1 MYLSRLEIIGFK
13 SFAQKVNLTFDSGMT
28 GIVGPNGCGKTNIVD
43 AIRWVLGEQKSS
55 TLRTDKMEDVIFNG
69 TRYRKPLSMAEVSLT
84 IENTKGILPTEFA
97 EVTVT
102 RRVYRSGESEY
113 LFNGTPCRLK
123 DIVDLF
129 MDTGMGAD
137 AYSVI
142 ELKMVETILSDK
154 AEERRRLF
162 EEAAGVT
169 KYKFRRKAAYR
180 KLETVQQDL
189 VRVNDI
195 VKEVQK
201 TVSTLEKQARKAEQY
216 NELSQ
221 ALRTLEI
228 DLLER
233 EFAAV
238 NLRLAP
244 LEEKLNSALSSKHA
258 IDEMLTKEES
268 QVEELRAELK
278 STEEKMAERRQALA
292 ALNEKLHAIEQKIL
306 VEKERRSSLEK
317 NIGRYESEK
326 HTHEERKR
334 KLETTVAELRQKGE
348 AARAALQALDGEYA
362 EKKSRLSA
370 VESGWN
376 AKKSSLKELN
386 DRFVETVEAVTKKKS
401 ELEQLHGR
409 VENARGRIDRIR
421 EENSFYEAEVAESNA
436 ALEALIPKHKEARR
450 SFAEVQLKHFERET
464 RKDQLKREVEE
475 LRTTEFE
482 LRGLYEKKS
491 SRLGFLK
498 SLIETHDGI
507 PEGTKYLMSD
517 GEYGSFVQTTV
528 GDAISTD
535 SKYRAAIESALGEAT
550 NYIVV
555 NNLDE
560 AYQGV
565 QLLKRNQ
572 KGKATFICLNR
583 IPAVNN
589 EHFTIT
595 DGGAIGW
602 ALDVVEFDGKYQS
615 LFKFLLDRTLL
626 VSDAEAARYFVSN
639 GASLK
644 CVTLDGEVITSSG
657 VMKGGSRHQ
666 EDAQTIGKKNQIAE
680 LEAQIKS
687 LGEELAGVQRLLG
700 EKSSD
705 LTLLTSKA
713 YEDDVKKL
721 EYEVAGIETR
731 MAQLEFEK
739 KRAQEAINRN
749 WVEIEKGEAELATL
763 KADLDSCIRDVEELE
778 QRRHDLESM
787 LQTSSRALE
796 ESEAQWNA
804 ESQVVNECWSRLV
817 RLREQEREI
826 ARELQYAEAGI
837 GEAVEGVRSRE
848 QDIIASKGEI
858 ERLSADILE
867 NENALLQLRREL
879 AALSEERKAIE
890 VEYNAKREQLHSVEI
905 SIRDERRHHDD
916 SLGAMH
922 ELEMKL
928 SEYRIKVDNLKQRA
942 KEEFD
947 HDLELKTYPEGE
959 EFSFGDARE
968 QVRQLKSKIRA
979 LGPVNFAAFDE
990 YKTEKQRFDFLT
1002 TQRNDLIEAEKTLLD
1017 TIEEINTTAQRKFL
1031 DTFEKIRTNFVATF
1045 SSLFD
1050 EGDECDLRLEE
1061 DVDPLEGKI
1070 EIIAKPRGKRP
1081 QSIDLLSAGEK
1092 TLTAIA
1098 LLFAIY
1104 LVKPSPFCIL
1114 DEVDAPLDDSN
1125 IDRFTRILNKFANN
1139 TQFIVVTHN
1148 KRTMEAAN
1156 ALYGVTMEEEG
1167 VSKLVSV
1174 RLTTEPLLKN

>member
-55 TLRTDKMEDVIFNG
+55 TLRSDKMEDVIFNG
-69 TRYRKPLSMAEVSLT
+69 TRNRKPLSMAEVSLT

-97 EVTVT
+97 EVTIT

-113 LFNGTPCRLK
+113 LFNGAPCRLK

-221 ALRTLEI
+221 RLRTLEI

-233 EFAAV
+233 EYAAV

-244 LEEKLNSALSSKHA
+244 LEERLNSALSSKNV
-258 IDEMLTKEES
+258 IDEMLSKEES
-268 QVEELRAELK
+268 HLDELRAEFR
-278 STEEKMAERRQALA
+278 STEENMGESRQALA
-292 ALNEKLHAIEQKIL
+292 ALNDKLHGVEQKIL
-306 VEKERRSSLEK
+306 LGNERRSSLEK
-317 NIGRYESEK
+317 NISRYENERRS
-326 HTHEERKR
+326 HEERR
-334 KLETTVAELRQKGE
+334 QKLETTVGELRQKGE
-348 AARAALQALDGEYA
+348 VSKAALQALEGEYA
-362 EKKSRLSA
+362 EKKSRLSV
-370 VESGWN
+370 VESEWN
-376 AKKSSLKELN
+376 AKRASLRGLN
-386 DRFVETVEAVTKKKS
+386 DLFVETVDALTKKKS
-401 ELEQLHGR
+401 ELEHLRGR
-409 VENARGRIDRIR
+409 VENARGRIDRVC
-421 EENSFYEAEVAESNA
+421 EENLFYEAETSRANV
-436 ALEALIPKHKEARR
+436 ALEALVPEHKEARR
-450 SFAEVQLKHFERET
+450 SFVEVQLKLFEMET
-464 RKDQLKREVEE
+464 LKDQLKREVEE
-475 LRTTEFE
+475 MRNKEFE
-482 LRGLYEKKS
+482 LRGEYEKKS

-507 PEGTKYLMSD
+507 PEGTKYLINA
-517 GEYGSFVQTTV
+517 GESRSFVQTTV
-528 GDAISTD
+528 GDAVSTE
-535 SKYRAAIESALGEAT
+535 SQYRTAIESALGETA

-560 AYQGV
+560 AYRGV
-565 QLLKRNQ
+565 QLLKRTQ

-583 IPAVNN
+583 IPAVNHEN
-589 EHFTIT
+589 LAVSN
-595 DGGAIGW
+595 GGAIGW
-602 ALDVVEFDGKYQS
+602 ALDLVEFDGKYES
-615 LFKFLLDRTLL
+615 LFRFLLDRTLL
-626 VSDAEAARYFVSN
+626 VSDAEAARSFVSN

-644 CVTLDGEVITSSG
+644 CVTLEGEVITSSG

-666 EDAQTIGKKNQIAE
+666 ENAQTIGKRNQIVE

-700 EKSSD
+700 EKSAD

-713 YEDDVKKL
+713 YEDEVKKL
-721 EYEVAGIETR
+721 EYEVAGIETK

-749 WVEIEKGEAELATL
+749 QAEIEKREAEVATL
-763 KADLDSCIRDVEELE
+763 KVELDTSLREVEGQE
-778 QRRHDLESM
+778 QRRHDLEST
-787 LQTSSRALE
+787 LHTSSREVE
-796 ESEAQWNA
+796 ETEAQKNA
-804 ESQVVNECWSRLV
+804 ATEIVNECWSRLV
-817 RLREQEREI
+817 RLREEEREI
-826 ARELQYAEAGI
+826 GHELQYAETGI
-837 GEAVEGVRSRE
+837 AEALEGVRSRE
-848 QDIIASKGEI
+848 QDIAASKEEI
-858 ERLSADILE
+858 GRLSAEIVE
-867 NENALLQLRREL
+867 NEDALTRLRKER
-879 AALSEERKAIE
+879 ADLSEHLTTIE
-890 VEYNAKREQLHSVEI
+890 SEYSAKREQLHSVEI

-928 SEYRIKVDNLKQRA
+928 SEYRIKVDNLMQRA

-947 HDLELKTYPEGE
+947 HDLELKRYPEGE

-968 QVRQLKSKIRA
+968 EVRQLKSKIRA

-1031 DTFEKIRTNFVATF
+1031 ETFERIRTNFVSTF

-1125 IDRFTRILNKFANN
+1125 IDRFTRILNKFSNN

-1174 RLTTEPLLKN
+1174 RLTTESLMKN

>member
-1 MYLSRLEIIGFK
+1 MYLSKLEIIGFK
-13 SFAQKVNLTFDSGMT
+13 SFAQKVDLSFDSGMT

-43 AIRWVLGEQKSS
+43 AIRWVLGEQKTS
-55 TLRTDKMEDVIFNG
+55 TLRSDKMEDVIFNG

-84 IENTKGILPTEFA
+84 IENTKGILPTEYA
-97 EVTVT
+97 EVTIT

-113 LFNGTPCRLK
+113 LFNRTPCRLK

-201 TVSTLEKQARKAEQY
+201 TVSTLEKQAKKAEQY

-221 ALRTLEI
+221 RLRGLEI

-233 EFAAV
+233 EYATV
-238 NLRLAP
+238 LSRLTP
-244 LEEKLNSALSSKHA
+244 VEERLNTALSSKHE
-258 IDEMLTKEES
+258 IDEMLLKEEGRL
-268 QVEELRAELK
+268 ENLRSELK
-278 STEEKMAERRQALA
+278 SIEEKMSENRQALA
-292 ALNEKLHAIEQKIL
+292 AKSEQMHALEQKIL

-317 NIGRYESEK
+317 NISRYESEK
-326 HTHEERKR
+326 STQEERR
-334 KLETTVAELRQKGE
+334 EKLESAVVELRRKSDE
-348 AARAALQALDGEYA
+348 AKTQLTALEAEYA
-362 EKKSRLSA
+362 EKKSRLSV
-370 VESGWN
+370 VESECN
-376 AKKSSLKELN
+376 AKKLSVRSLN
-386 DRFVETVEAVTKKKS
+386 DDFVETMDSLSKRKS
-401 ELEQLHGR
+401 ELERLRAR
-409 VENARGRIDRIR
+409 VENAKGRIDRVR
-421 EENSFYEAEVAESNA
+421 EENSFYRAEVAEADA
-436 ALEALIPKHKEARR
+436 ALEALIPQHKEARR
-450 SFAEVQLKHFERET
+450 SFAEVQLKLFEMET
-464 RKDQLKREVEE
+464 LKDQLKREVEE
-475 LRTTEFE
+475 LRNKEFE
-482 LRGLYEKKS
+482 LRGEYQKKS

-498 SLIETHDGI
+498 SLVETHDGV
-507 PEGTKYLMSD
+507 PEGTKYLINS
-517 GEYGSFVQTTV
+517 GESRSFFQTTV
-528 GDAISTD
+528 GDAVSTEPR
-535 SKYRAAIESALGEAT
+535 YRAAIESALGEAA

-555 NNLDE
+555 NSLDE

-565 QLLKRNQ
+565 QLLKRSQ

-583 IPAVNN
+583 VPAVNDDSYA
-589 EHFTIT
+589 IT

-602 ALDVVEFDGKYQS
+602 ALDLVEYDAMYKP
-615 LFKFLLDRTLL
+615 LFRFLLDRTLL
-626 VSDAEAARYFVSN
+626 VNDAESARSFVSN

-657 VMKGGSRHQ
+657 VMKGGSRQQ
-666 EDAQTIGKKNQIAE
+666 EDGQKIAKKTQIAE
-680 LEAQIKS
+680 LESQAKS

-700 EKSSD
+700 EKSAD
-705 LTLLTSKA
+705 LTLLTSKS
-713 YEDDVKKL
+713 YQDDVKKL
-721 EYEVAGIETR
+721 EHEVAAIETK

-739 KRAQEAINRN
+739 KRAGEAIGRN
-749 WVEIEKGEAELATL
+749 DSEIEKRDAEISALKAELDSHVRAADELELRKRDLEATL
-763 KADLDSCIRDVEELE
+763 YK
-778 QRRHDLESM
+778 
-787 LQTSSRALE
+787 SSRELE
-796 ESEAQWNA
+796 ESEARKEV
-804 ESQVVNECWSRLV
+804 ESRAVNECWSRLV
-817 RLREQEREI
+817 RLREDEREI
-826 ARELQYAEAGI
+826 ARELQYAETGI
-837 GEAVEGVRSRE
+837 AEALEGVRSRE
-848 QDIIASKGEI
+848 QDIVASREEI
-858 ERLSADILE
+858 ERLSTEIVE
-867 NENALLQLRREL
+867 NDEALAVFQKEYQSLSDQR
-879 AALSEERKAIE
+879 AAVEF
-890 VEYNAKREQLHSVEI
+890 EYNTKREQLHSVEI
-905 SIRDERRHHDD
+905 SIRDERRQHDD

-928 SEYRIKVDNLKQRA
+928 SEYRIKVENLKQRA
-942 KEEFD
+942 RDEFD
-947 HDLELKTYPEGE
+947 HELQLKTYPQDE

-968 QVRQLKSKIRA
+968 EVRQIKSKIRS

-990 YKTEKQRFDFLT
+990 YKEEKQRFDFLT
-1002 TQRNDLIEAEKTLLD
+1002 TQRDDLIEAEKTLLD

-1031 DTFEKIRTNFVATF
+1031 ETFEMIRGNFISTF

-1125 IDRFTRILNKFANN
+1125 IDRFTRILNKFSNN

-1148 KRTMEAAN
+1148 KRTMEAAH

-1174 RLTTEPLLKN
+1174 RLTTEQLLNN

>member
-13 SFAQKVNLTFDSGMT
+13 SFAQKVNLSFDSGMT

-55 TLRTDKMEDVIFNG
+55 TLRSDKMEDVIFNG

-84 IENTKGILPTEFA
+84 IENTKAILPTEFA
-97 EVTVT
+97 EVTIT

-113 LFNGTPCRLK
+113 LFNGVPCRLK
-123 DIVDLF
+123 DILDLF

-154 AEERRRLF
+154 ADERRRLF

-216 NELSQ
+216 NDFSQELR
-221 ALRTLEI
+221 ALEL
-228 DLLER
+228 DVLER
-233 EFAAV
+233 EYAAV
-238 NLRLAP
+238 ISRLKP
-244 LEEKLNSALSSKHA
+244 LEERLNSALSSKHV
-258 IDEMLTKEES
+258 IDETLSKEES
-268 QVEELRAELK
+268 HLDELRVELR
-278 STEEKMAERRQALA
+278 STEEEMAKSRQALTA
-292 ALNEKLHAIEQKIL
+292 SNEKLHGIEQKIL
-306 VEKERRSSLEK
+306 VEKERRNSVEK
-317 NIGRYESEK
+317 NISRYESEK
-326 HTHEERKR
+326 RAHEERR
-334 KLETTVAELRQKGE
+334 QKLETMLGEFGQKSE
-348 AARAALQALDGEYA
+348 AAKAQLQALELEYA
-362 EKKSRLSA
+362 EKKSRLSI
-370 VESGWN
+370 VEGDWN
-376 AKKSSLKELN
+376 SRKSSLRKLN
-386 DRFVETVEAVTKKKS
+386 DQFVETVDALTRKKS
-401 ELEQLHGR
+401 ELEHLRGH
-409 VENARGRIDRIR
+409 VENAGGRIDRVR
-421 EENSFYEAEVAESNA
+421 EENSFYEAEVAECNT
-436 ALEALIPKHKEARR
+436 ALEGLAPKHKETRR
-450 SFAEVQLKHFERET
+450 SFAEVQLKLFQMET
-464 RKDQLKREVEE
+464 LRDRLKREVEE
-475 LRTTEFE
+475 LRNKEFD
-482 LRGLYEKKS
+482 LRGQYEKKS

-498 SLIETHDGI
+498 SLIETLDDV
-507 PEGTKYLMSD
+507 PEGTRYLISA
-517 GEYGSFVQTTV
+517 GESRSFVQTTV
-528 GDAISTD
+528 RDAISTEPEH
-535 SKYRAAIESALGEAT
+535 RAAIESALGEAA

-560 AYQGV
+560 AYRGV
-565 QLLKRNQ
+565 QLLKQSQ

-583 IPAVNN
+583 IPLVNH
-589 EHFTIT
+589 EDLTISN
-595 DGGAIGW
+595 GGAIGW
-602 ALDVVEFDGKYQS
+602 ALDLVQYDKKYQC
-615 LFKFLLDRTLL
+615 LFRFLLDRTLL
-626 VSDAEAARYFVSN
+626 VNDAESARSFVSN
-639 GASLK
+639 GVSLK
-644 CVTLDGEVITSSG
+644 CVTLEGEVITSSG

-666 EDAQTIGKKNQIAE
+666 EDGQTINKKKQVEE
-680 LEAQIKS
+680 LEVQIKS

-700 EKSSD
+700 ERSAN
-705 LTLLTSKA
+705 LTLLTSKSH
-713 YEDDVKKL
+713 EDEVKKL
-721 EYEVAGIETR
+721 ERDVAGIETK

-749 WVEIEKGEAELATL
+749 QSETEKRDAEVATL
-763 KADLDSCIRDVEELE
+763 KVELDSCFREVEGLE
-778 QRRHDLESM
+778 QKRQNLESM
-787 LQTSSRALE
+787 LHTSSAELE
-796 ESEAQWNA
+796 ETEARKDA

-817 RLREQEREI
+817 QFREEAREI

-837 GEAVEGVRSRE
+837 AEALDGMRSRE
-848 QDIIASKGEI
+848 QDILASKEEI
-858 ERLSADILE
+858 ERLSAEILE
-867 NENALLQLRREL
+867 NEYSLTLLQKERV
-879 AALSEERKAIE
+879 ALSERRTAIE
-890 VEYNAKREQLHSVEI
+890 AEYNTKREQLHSVEI
-905 SIRDERRHHDD
+905 SIRDERRQHDD

-928 SEYRIKVDNLKQRA
+928 SEYRIKVDNLKQRG

-947 HDLELKTYPEGE
+947 HDLALKTYPEDE
-959 EFSFGDARE
+959 DFSFGEARE
-968 QVRQLKSKIRA
+968 NVRQLKSRIRA

-1002 TQRNDLIEAEKTLLD
+1002 TQRNDLLEAEKTLLD

-1031 DTFEKIRTNFVATF
+1031 DTFEKIRSNFIATF

-1061 DVDPLEGKI
+1061 GVDPLEGKI

-1125 IDRFTRILNKFANN
+1125 IDRFTRILNKFSNN

-1174 RLTTEPLLKN
+1174 RLTTETLMKN

>member
-1 MYLSRLEIIGFK
+1 MYLSKLELIGFK
-13 SFAQKVNLTFDSGMT
+13 SFAQKVNLSFDSGIT
-28 GIVGPNGCGKTNIVD
+28 AIVGPNGCGKTNIVD

-55 TLRTDKMEDVIFNG
+55 TLRSDKMEDVIFNG
-69 TRYRKPLSMAEVSLT
+69 TRIRKPLGMAEVSLT

-97 EVTVT
+97 EVMVT

-113 LFNGTPCRLK
+113 LFNGAPCRLK

-169 KYKFRRKAAYR
+169 KYKYRRKAAYR
-180 KLETVQQDL
+180 KLESVQQDL

-221 ALRTLEI
+221 TLKSLEI

-233 EFAAV
+233 EYAAV
-238 NLRLAP
+238 FSRLNP
-244 LEEKLNSALSSKHA
+244 LEDRLNSALSSKYA
-258 IDEMLTKEES
+258 IDEMLSKEEGHLD
-268 QVEELRAELK
+268 ELRADLK
-278 STEEKMAERRQALA
+278 SSEEKIAENSRALTNA
-292 ALNEKLHAIEQKIL
+292 SERIHTVEQKIL
-306 VEKERRSSLEK
+306 LAKERTQSLEK
-317 NIGRYESEK
+317 NITRYENEK
-326 HTHEERKR
+326 LAQLERKE
-334 KLETTVAELRQKGE
+334 KLEALLVDLHQKAE
-348 AARAALQALDGEYA
+348 AARLQLQTLEGEYA
-362 EKKSRLSA
+362 EKKSNLSL
-370 VESGWN
+370 VESEWN
-376 AKKSSLKELN
+376 TRKSSLKGLN
-386 DRFVETVEAVTKKKS
+386 DLFVETVDTLTRKKTDA
-401 ELEQLHGR
+401 EHLRAH
-409 VENARGRIDRIR
+409 VENARGRIERAR
-421 EENSFYEAEVAESNA
+421 EENAFYQAEVEMANNELA
-436 ALEALIPKHKEARR
+436 AIGPQHKETRR
-450 SFAEVQLKHFERET
+450 SFAEGQLKLYEMET
-464 RKDQLKREVEE
+464 QKEQLKREVEE
-475 LRTTEFE
+475 LRNKEFD
-482 LRGLYEKKS
+482 LRGEYEKKS
-491 SRLGFLK
+491 HRLGFLK
-498 SLIETHDGI
+498 SLVETYDGV
-507 PEGTKYLMSD
+507 PEGTKYLISA
-517 GEYGSFVQTTV
+517 GESRGFVQTTV
-528 GDAISTD
+528 GEAITTEAR
-535 SKYRAAIESALGEAT
+535 YRAAIESALGETA

-560 AYQGV
+560 AYRGV
-565 QLLKRNQ
+565 ELLKQSQ

-583 IPAVNN
+583 IPAVNKEVHDVPGN
-589 EHFTIT
+589 
-595 DGGAIGW
+595 GVLGW
-602 ALDVVEFDGKYQS
+602 ASDLVECEAKYQL
-615 LFKFLLDRTLL
+615 LFRFLLDSTLL
-626 VSDAEAARYFVSN
+626 VNGVEAALSMVSN
-639 GASLK
+639 GANLK
-644 CVTLDGEVITSSG
+644 CVTLEGEVITSTG
-657 VMKGGSRHQ
+657 VMKGGSRQ
-666 EDAQTIGKKNQIAE
+666 KEDGQNISKRSQIAE
-680 LEAQIKS
+680 LEVEIKT
-687 LGEELAGVQRLLG
+687 LGEELAGIQRLLG
-700 EKSSD
+700 EKSAD

-713 YEDDVKKL
+713 YEDGVKKL
-721 EYEVAGIETR
+721 EHEVAGIETK

-739 KRAQEAINRN
+739 KRATEALERNRL
-749 WVEIEKGEAELATL
+749 EIEKREAEVA
-763 KADLDSCIRDVEELE
+763 AVASELDSHLQECEGLEKLKSDVEGK
-778 QRRHDLESM
+778 
-787 LQTSSRALE
+787 LQGASRGLE
-796 ESEAQWNA
+796 ESEV
-804 ESQVVNECWSRLV
+804 EKDTKSQVLNDCWTRLV
-817 RLREQEREI
+817 KAREDEREI
-826 ARELQYAEAGI
+826 AREFQYAETGVS
-837 GEAVEGVRSRE
+837 EAFEAIRQRDLDIQASRE
-848 QDIIASKGEI
+848 EIARLSTEI
-858 ERLSADILE
+858 QENGSVLERLRKEQVTLTEQRTVLE
-867 NENALLQLRREL
+867 
-879 AALSEERKAIE
+879 SEHA
-890 VEYNAKREQLHSVEI
+890 AKREQLHSTEI
-905 SIRDERRHHDD
+905 SIRDERRQHDD
-916 SLGAMH
+916 SLGRMH

-928 SEYRIKVDNLKQRA
+928 SEYRIKVENLKQRA

-947 HDLELKTYPEGE
+947 YELPLKSYPEDE

-968 QVRQLKSKIRA
+968 EVRQFKSKIRA

-1002 TQRNDLIEAEKTLLD
+1002 TQRNDLLEAEKTLLD

-1031 DTFEKIRTNFVATF
+1031 DTFEKIRQNFIATF

-1061 DVDPLEGKI
+1061 GVDPLEGRI

-1125 IDRFTRILNKFANN
+1125 IDRFTRILNKFSDN

-1148 KRTMEAAN
+1148 KRTMESAN

-1174 RLTTEPLLKN
+1174 RLTVEAAMKN

>member
-13 SFAQKVNLTFDSGMT
+13 SFAQKVNLSFDSGMT

-55 TLRTDKMEDVIFNG
+55 TLRSDKMEDVIFNG
-69 TRYRKPLSMAEVSLT
+69 ARFRKPLSMAEVSLT

-97 EVTVT
+97 EVTIT

-201 TVSTLEKQARKAEQY
+201 TVSTREKQAKTAEQY

-221 ALRTLEI
+221 RLQTLEI

-233 EFAAV
+233 EYAAV
-238 NLRLAP
+238 NLRLKP
-244 LEEKLNSALSSKHA
+244 LEERLNSALSSKHV
-258 IDEMLTKEES
+258 IDEMLSKEES
-268 QVEELRAELK
+268 HLDELRAEFR
-278 STEEKMAERRQALA
+278 STEEKIAESRQALA
-292 ALNEKLHAIEQKIL
+292 ALNDRLHGVEQKIL
-306 VEKERRSSLEK
+306 LSNERRNSLEK
-317 NIGRYESEK
+317 NIFRYENEK
-326 HTHEERKR
+326 RAHEERKQR
-334 KLETTVAELRQKGE
+334 LEATVAELRQKGE
-348 AARAALQALDGEYA
+348 TSRVALQALEAEYA
-362 EKKSRLSA
+362 DKKLQLSV
-370 VESGWN
+370 VESEWN
-376 AKKSSLKELN
+376 TKRTSLRGLN
-386 DRFVETVEAVTKKKS
+386 DLFVETVDALTKKKS
-401 ELEQLHGR
+401 ELEHLRGR
-409 VENARGRIDRIR
+409 VENARGRIDRVR
-421 EENSFYEAEVAESNA
+421 EENSFYEAEISKSNL
-436 ALEALIPKHKEARR
+436 ALEALVPEHKEARR
-450 SFAEVQLKHFERET
+450 SFAEVQLKLFEMET
-464 RKDQLKREVEE
+464 LKDQLKREVEE
-475 LRTTEFE
+475 MRNKEFE
-482 LRGLYEKKS
+482 LRGEYEKKS

-507 PEGTKYLMSD
+507 PEGTKYLINA
-517 GEYGSFVQTTV
+517 GESRGFVQTTV
-528 GDAISTD
+528 GDAISTE
-535 SKYRAAIESALGEAT
+535 SQYRIAIESALGETT

-565 QLLKRNQ
+565 QLLKRTQ

-583 IPAVNN
+583 VPAVNH
-589 EHFTIT
+589 ERLTISN
-595 DGGAIGW
+595 GGAIGW
-602 ALDVVEFDGKYQS
+602 ALDLVEFDGKYES

-626 VSDAEAARYFVSN
+626 VSDAEAARSFVSN

-666 EDAQTIGKKNQIAE
+666 EDAPTIGKRNLIVE
-680 LEAQIKS
+680 LEAQIKP
-687 LGEELAGVQRLLG
+687 LGEQLAGVQRLLG
-700 EKSSD
+700 EKSAD
-705 LTLLTSKA
+705 LTLLMSKA
-713 YEDDVKKL
+713 YEDEVKKL
-721 EYEVAGIETR
+721 EYEVAGIETK

-739 KRAQEAINRN
+739 KRAQEAIIRN
-749 WVEIEKGEAELATL
+749 QAEIEKREAEVANL
-763 KADLDSCIRDVEELE
+763 KAELDACLWEVEEQE
-778 QRRHDLESM
+778 QRRHDLEST
-787 LQTSSRALE
+787 LHTSSREVE
-796 ESEAQWNA
+796 ESEIQKNA
-804 ESQVVNECWSRLV
+804 AAEIVNECWSRLV
-817 RLREQEREI
+817 RLREEEREI
-826 ARELQYAEAGI
+826 GHELQYAEAGI
-837 GEAVEGVRSRE
+837 AEALEGVHTRE
-848 QDIIASKGEI
+848 QDIASSREEI
-858 ERLSADILE
+858 ERLSVEIIE
-867 NENALLQLRREL
+867 NEEALARLRKERADLGAKL
-879 AALSEERKAIE
+879 AAIE
-890 VEYNAKREQLHSVEI
+890 SDYTAKREQLHSVEI

-928 SEYRIKVDNLKQRA
+928 SEYRIKVDNLIQRA

-947 HDLELKTYPEGE
+947 HDLELKSYPEDE

-968 QVRQLKSKIRA
+968 EVRQFKSKIRA

-1002 TQRNDLIEAEKTLLD
+1002 TQRNDLFEAEKTLLD

-1031 DTFEKIRTNFVATF
+1031 DTFEKIRSNFVSTF

-1125 IDRFTRILNKFANN
+1125 IDRFTRILNKFSNN

-1174 RLTTEPLLKN
+1174 RLTTESLMKN